1 MIDILSLQS
10 AAAVVD
16 FVLAASFVPILA
28 VLTAYAILVSPLGTW
43 MCNKLDPP
51 TEAIGYVREPPT

>member
-1 MIDILSLQS
+1 MIDILSLQHAAS
-10 AAAVVD
+10 AID
-16 FVLAASFVPILA
+16 FILVASFVPLVA

-51 TEAIGYVREPPT
+51 TEAIGYVREPRR